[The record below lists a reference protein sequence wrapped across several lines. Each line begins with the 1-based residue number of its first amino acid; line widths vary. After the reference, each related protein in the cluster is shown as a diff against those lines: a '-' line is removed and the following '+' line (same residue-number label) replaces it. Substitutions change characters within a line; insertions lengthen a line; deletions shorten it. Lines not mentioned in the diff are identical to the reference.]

1 MTTESPTRSD
11 SLADL
16 VYVDDLTGE
25 VCRTLLASHHVGRI
39 AFVGHDGFPVVLPVN
54 YTVAGDDVVVRTD
67 RGEMYE
73 SVPLHRVA
81 FEVDEFN
88 EAVNTGRSLLIRGG
102 ARDVTRRPSS
112 AAGRAAPPACS
123 RSSSASTSAPSAHPS
138 RSSPTAKRA
147 PCRLAS
153 SSRALSPRS
162 TAHGQARKS
171 AWSTLNTGWGRRSLS
186 PRPRSARC
194 GPSGCPPR
202 PVAHGARPAI
212 VRRRALRVRTD
223 RRRRRPADQR
233 PGDAARCRRPVLV
246 LHCRLR
252 CRAVGRRYRPRFGTR
267 RQRRRA
273 RRVAAGSA
281 RPTRRARADT
291 ALGAGL
297 AKHCSLDAPIE
308 AIGID
313 ALCSERAVGITRR
326 AGPAE
331 PVAHHPRRAACRH
344 RHLRSVV
351 TSAAHQRR
359 PRHDRHRARCGRQ
372 PSGGRRPRRESIGHG
387 RRRPVP
393 RGIAAL
399 RPRRHRP
406 TSPGSRPSG
415 SIQTRCRAS
424 RQLGVESCGQCG

>member
-102 ARDVTRRPSS
+102 ARDVTWRPSS

-123 RSSSASTSAPSAHPS
+123 RSSSASTSAPSAHPVGWQVHPGRCRPDPGRTGRRGS
-138 RSSPTAKRA
+138 QRGQHSILDGAGGHCRRGLARQGAGLRA
-147 PCRLAS
+147 ARLAQLLTV
-153 SSRALSPRS
+153 RDLRS
-162 TAHGQARKS
+162 F
-171 AWSTLNTGWGRRSLS
+171 
-186 PRPRSARC
+186 
-194 GPSGCPPR
+194 
-202 PVAHGARPAI
+202 
-212 VRRRALRVRTD
+212 
-223 RRRRRPADQR
+223 
-233 PGDAARCRRPVLV
+233 
-246 LHCRLR
+246 
-252 CRAVGRRYRPRFGTR
+252 AVGRCGYAPIVDDDGLLINDPVMLRVADDRFWFSIADSDVVLWVGGIAHGLGLDVSVGEPDVWPLAVQGPRAEPAPTPRSEPGSPNTARSTR
-267 RQRRRA
+267 RSRPSASTPSAVSERSASPVGRAHRRRGGA
-273 RRVAAGSA
+273 R
-281 RPTRRARADT
+281 
-291 ALGAGL
+291 
-297 AKHCSLDAPIE
+297 
-308 AIGID
+308 
-313 ALCSERAVGITRR
+313 
-326 AGPAE
+326 PAE

-359 PRHDRHRARCGRQ
+359 PRHDRHRARCGRH
-372 PSGGRRPRRESIGHG
+372 PSDGRRPRRESIGHG